1 MENQNNRLQAVGKF
15 FLKFIF
21 GLILFFLLLAG
32 IILIAIRIPAVQ
44 TAAVHKASGILS
56 EKLQHEVSIE
66 RVDIAFFNRV
76 ILDKV
81 KVLDYKNEVLFYV
94 GQLHA
99 DISFFDIF
107 HPDQLHISTLTLE
120 KPQANLVR
128 YKNNDSFNL
137 SSFLKAIQN
146 LTVKKDTTTT
156 KKPFEFK
163 IDAIAIKNGRFTYYD
178 QNKTFAPDSNAVDY
192 KYLIADSIS
201 GRFSEIELGDTLRV
215 KIDKL
220 KTTETRSKTRLHE
233 LSTRMVFAPTFWEF
247 NDVLLSLGQSNLRE
261 YIRFD
266 YKRFGNFTQFNDSVT
281 VTANLKKAK
290 VYTKDIARF
299 APQFKDINDSILITG
314 ELAGKLKRFRANK
327 LDVFYGRNT
336 HIVGNLSASGLPN
349 IREAFIEM
357 QLKPSVLNAR
367 DLQKY
372 IPKKSFAIA
381 QRLGTVK
388 LTGNFLGF
396 YNDFVANGSFQTAL
410 GNVVSDINLKINPK
424 TQNSSYSGYL
434 RTANFN
440 VGKLIGNSKIIS
452 NIALDGRVKGVGFDI
467 NTARVQLD
475 ANINTVNL
483 YGYNYRN
490 IKTNATLS
498 RQQFSGDFT
507 IRDPNI
513 NLTATG
519 DVNLNQQSPSFDLV
533 ADIQHL
539 NFKALKLTNEN
550 ISLQTKATVDFSGL
564 KLDNITG
571 RAYFANTI
579 LTLNNYVVPTDSVV
593 FISALENNQRS
604 LQILS
609 DVANVN
615 ATGTWDYTVL
625 LRDLRTLIH
634 EYRLNF
640 ESNTPVTAAY
650 YRNKKRT
657 TLPEY
662 EINYKL
668 SLIDFNGIIKA
679 FVPILGI
686 SDNSVI
692 EGSFRQGSNAIF
704 GVYAHTDTLYYG
716 KNQFLLNDLELNTSK
731 LPYSP
736 DVLANVI
743 INSQRQILKPGGD
756 TENLYLEGVWSERAI
771 QFTTNI
777 AQVNSTNQA
786 NISGNLTFL
795 NNKLQIVFNTSNV
808 NVLGKAWH
816 ITPNNTIEIS
826 GLGKEINFEDVVI
839 SHENQR
845 ISVAGMLSQNPE
857 KSLEV
862 KIDNF
867 RLENLNPLFTSKFKG
882 ILNAQLS
889 ARDVYRQAIITSELT
904 ADSVYMNEYFVG
916 RVAGTSNWDNPG
928 KRLAV
933 DLGITRE
940 NLKVLNVTGYYN
952 PGDENNQIDLL
963 AIMDDA
969 PVKLVEPL
977 LNTLFSNLSGTMDGR
992 LQMTGQLTAP
1002 NLSGSAL
1009 VSNGRFTFN
1018 YLNTTY
1024 TFSDRIYFTQ
1034 NDITFRDVKL
1044 YDPLNNVGTVS
1055 GSIIHQGFKNII
1067 LDLRGEFR
1075 RFMVLNTTREQNQL
1089 YYGTAIATGS
1099 ATVLGAPSN
1108 LQMNIDARSEAG
1120 TRLSI
1125 PLDNS
1130 STVTR
1135 QNFIRFVNRNIPD
1148 STLAVPISAS
1158 NQADL
1163 SGINMNFNLQ
1173 ITPDAYMEIILDQ
1186 TSGDMVRGSGN
1197 GRIRMNIDTRGE
1209 FTMDG
1214 QVEITRGAYNFTLY
1228 NIINKEF
1235 TIRPGGT
1242 ITWNGDPYAGIMNI
1256 TATYT
1261 QNVTIPQS
1269 LANNDETLSNVRIPV
1284 TAVMNLAGN
1293 LLTPEI
1299 RLDLEFQNAPND
1311 VETQLARVLADLR
1324 NDQDELNRQVF
1335 SLLILKRLSDR
1346 NNFGSTAVEAGITGS
1361 LSELV
1366 TNQLGNFLSQVDSNL
1381 EVDIG
1386 INSSDPNASALDQVA
1401 LRNLQVRLS
1410 YSLFEGRLRVTREGG
1425 LNNGNYNN
1433 QTSSDFYGT
1442 TNTLAGDWRVEYYL
1456 GQNGKLRLRLEY
1468 ITSQR
1473 RFASTTNTATTNVSV
1488 LHTEQFNRFSELF
1501 ARKRVRRRYLQQD
1514 RERVIL
1520 DSDVRYDD
1528 IK

>member
-1 MENQNNRLQAVGKF
+1 M
-15 FLKFIF
+15 
-21 GLILFFLLLAG
+21 LLLAG
-32 IILIAIRIPAVQ
+32 IILIAIRIPSVQ
-44 TAAVHKASGILS
+44 TKLVHEASEILS
-56 EKLQHEVSIE
+56 EKLGHEVSIE
-66 RVDIAFFNRV
+66 RVDVQFFNRV

-81 KVLDYKNEVLFYV
+81 KVLDYKNEALFYV
-94 GQLHA
+94 GQLQA
-99 DISFFDIF
+99 DISFFNIF
-107 HPDQLHISTLTLE
+107 EPNRLHISTLTLQ

-128 YKNNDSFNL
+128 YKGTDSFNL
-137 SSFLKAIQN
+137 SSFLKAINN
-146 LTVKKDTTTT
+146 LMVKKDNTTT
-156 KKPFEFK
+156 KKPFEFN
-163 IDAIAIKNGRFTYYD
+163 IDAVAINNGRFTYYD
-178 QNKTFAPDSNAVDY
+178 QNKTTAPAAGEVDY

-201 GRFSEIELGDTLRV
+201 GRFSEIKLGDTLRV
-215 KIDKL
+215 KIDDL
-220 KTTETRSKTRLHE
+220 QTTETRSNTRLHE
-233 LSTRMVFAPTFWEF
+233 LSARMAFAPTFWEF
-247 NDVLLSLGQSNLRE
+247 DKVLLRLGKSHLKD

-266 YKRFGNFTQFNDSVT
+266 YRTFGNFTQFNDSVK
-281 VTANLKKAK
+281 VTANLKAAQ
-290 VYTKDIARF
+290 VYARDVARF
-299 APQFKDINDSILITG
+299 VPQAKNLNDSILFTG
-314 ELAGKLKRFRANK
+314 ELEGKLKRFHANK
-327 LDVFYGRNT
+327 LDVHYGRNT
-336 HIVGNLSASGLPN
+336 HIVGNLNASGLPN
-349 IREAFIEM
+349 IREAFIEL
-357 QLKPSVLNAR
+357 QLKPSVVNAR

-372 IPKKSFAIA
+372 IPKKSYDIA

-388 LTGNFLGF
+388 LSGNFLGF
-396 YNDFVANGSFQTAL
+396 YNDFVANGTFQTAL

-424 TQNSSYSGYL
+424 TQLSSYSGYL
-434 RTANFN
+434 RTNNFD
-440 VGKLIGNSKIIS
+440 VGKLIGNSRLIS
-452 NIALDGRVKGVGFDI
+452 NISIDGRVKGVGFDV

-475 ANINTVNL
+475 ATINGVNL

-490 IKTNATLS
+490 IKTKATLS
-498 RQQFSGDFT
+498 RQNFSGNIT

-539 NFKALKLTNEN
+539 DLRALKFTKEA

-579 LTLNNYVVPTDSVV
+579 LKLNDYVVPTDSVV
-593 FISALENNQRS
+593 LISQLQNNQRS

-609 DVANVN
+609 DVADIN

-625 LRDLRTLIH
+625 FRDLSTLIH

-640 ESNTPVTAAY
+640 ESNPTALAAY
-650 YRNKKRT
+650 YQHKKRT
-657 TLPEY
+657 ILPEY
-662 EINYKL
+662 ELTYKINLK
-668 SLIDFNGIIKA
+668 DFNGIIKA
-679 FVPILGI
+679 FVPNLGI
-686 SDNSVI
+686 SDNANL

-704 GVYAHTDTLYYG
+704 SFYAHTDTLYYG

-743 INSQRQILKPGGD
+743 INSRQQILKPGGN

-771 QFTTNI
+771 QFTSNI

-826 GLGKEINFEDVVI
+826 GLGKEINFEDFVI

-845 ISVAGMLSQNPE
+845 ISIAGMLSQNPE
-857 KSLEV
+857 KTLQV
-862 KIDNF
+862 QIDNF
-867 RLENLNPLFTSKFKG
+867 RLENLNPLFTSRFKG

-889 ARDVYRQAIITSELT
+889 ARDVYRQAILTSNLT
-904 ADSVYMNEYFVG
+904 ADSVYLNDYFVG
-916 RVAGTSNWDNPG
+916 QIAGTSEWDNPG
-928 KRLAV
+928 NRLGV
-933 DLGITRE
+933 DVGISRE
-940 NLKVLNVTGYYN
+940 NLKVLHVTGYYY
-952 PGDENNQIDLL
+952 PKEENNQIDLL

-977 LNTLFSNLSGTMDGR
+977 LNTLFADLSGTMDGR
-992 LQMTGQLTAP
+992 LQITGRLAGP

-1009 VSNGRFTFN
+1009 VSNGRFTFK

-1055 GSIIHQGFKNII
+1055 GSIIHQGFKNMI

-1089 YYGTAIATGS
+1089 YYGTAVATGS

-1108 LQMNIDARSEAG
+1108 LQINIDARSEAG

-1125 PLDNS
+1125 PLDNN
-1130 STVTR
+1130 STVSR
-1135 QNFIRFVNRNIPD
+1135 QNFIRFINRNVPD
-1148 STLAVPISAS
+1148 SSSAVPIAVS
-1158 NQADL
+1158 NQVDL
-1163 SGINMNFNLQ
+1163 SGINLNFNLQ

-1269 LANNDETLSNVRIPV
+1269 LVNNDETLSNVRIPV
-1284 TAVMNLAGN
+1284 TAVMNLTGN
-1293 LLTPEI
+1293 ILTPEI

-1346 NNFGSTAVEAGITGS
+1346 NNFGSNALEAGITGS

-1410 YSLFEGRLRVTREGG
+1410 YSLLEGRLRVTREGG

-1433 QTSSDFYGT
+1433 TTSDNFYGT
-1442 TNTLAGDWRVEYYL
+1442 TSTLAGDWRVEYYL
-1456 GQNGKLRLRLEY
+1456 GQNGKLRLRMEY

-1473 RFASTTNTATTNVSV
+1473 RFASTTNTATTNISL

-1501 ARKRVRRRYLQQD
+1501 ARKRVRRRYLQHE
-1514 RERVIL
+1514 REKIIL
-1520 DSDVRYDD
+1520 DSDIRYDD